1 MPQRLFAYI
10 WQVSGKHQL
19 GLAALS
25 VVVFLLAA
33 APLELQRRIVN
44 GALERGDFS
53 SVLMLCLGYIG
64 LAVLAG
70 GIKLS
75 LNTYRAW
82 VGETLSRNLRATVYG
97 MAIESHDQHR
107 DDQTRRADALAV
119 QIAEVDAVGGFA
131 GISFSEPILQGG
143 ILLSVVGYMLVL
155 QPKMAALSLLLLAPQ
170 LVFVP
175 LMQSAITRRVQIRVQ
190 KTRRLGAGLANN
202 WTQLRGHAQESF
214 AHRAERIFALN
225 MQIARFKYVM
235 NFLMNSSH
243 HLSIAAVLL
252 VGGWFVVKGEIELG
266 TVVAFISGLSR
277 INDPWGDLVNYFRE
291 LTLAE
296 TKYELVR
303 AVFGASLA
311 ESARSG
317 TPASVAA

>member
-1 MPQRLFAYI
+1 MPQRLFGYI
-10 WQVSGKHQL
+10 WQVSGRHQL

-25 VVVFLLAA
+25 VVVFLLVA

-44 GALERGDFS
+44 GALERGDFG
-53 SVLMLCLGYIG
+53 SVLMLFLGYIG
-64 LAVLAG
+64 LAVLSG

-82 VGETLSRNLRATVYG
+82 IGETLSRNLRATVYG
-97 MAIESHDQHR
+97 MAIQSHDQHR
-107 DDQTRRADALAV
+107 DDQIRRADALAV

-143 ILLSVVGYMLVL
+143 ILLSVIGYMLVL
-155 QPKMAALSLLLLAPQ
+155 QPWMAALSLLLLAPQ

-175 LMQSAITRRVQIRVQ
+175 LMQSAITRRVRIRVQ

-202 WTQLRGHAQESF
+202 WARLRGHAQESF

-235 NFLMNSSH
+235 NFLMNFSH
-243 HLSIAAVLL
+243 HVSIAAVLL
-252 VGGWFVVKGEIELG
+252 VGGWFVVQGETELG
-266 TVVAFISGLSR
+266 TVVAFASGLSR

-303 AVFGASLA
+303 GVFGASEV

-317 TPASVAA
+317 TPASVAT